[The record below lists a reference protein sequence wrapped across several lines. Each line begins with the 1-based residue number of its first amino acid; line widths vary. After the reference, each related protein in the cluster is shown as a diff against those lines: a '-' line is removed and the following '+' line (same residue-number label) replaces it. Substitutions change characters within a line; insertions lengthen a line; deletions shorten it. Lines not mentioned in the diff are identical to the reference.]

1 MHPFMVYIIIQARMT
16 STRLP
21 GKIMLPL
28 CNKPV
33 LQVMLERLQRFKSSI
48 IIATTN
54 DGSEQPIVE
63 LCQRL
68 GVRYFQGDT
77 NNVLQRYYHAATHFS
92 AKDENIVVRIT
103 SDCPLIDPLLTQS
116 TIDYYINNQFDY
128 VNAGSG
134 TGFPR
139 GMDTEVF
146 SYSLLK
152 EAYLHATQ
160 EYEQEHVT
168 PYFYKTCADKLSIGQ
183 YRNHNDHS
191 KYRLTLDEKNDY
203 LAIQEVYKK
212 LSCKTD
218 FDYDD
223 MIKILEK
230 NPYIHELNAAIEQKK
245 LLS

>member
-1 MHPFMVYIIIQARMT
+1 MVYIIIQARMT

-54 DGSEQPIVE
+54 DGTEQPIVE

-77 NNVLQRYYHAATHFS
+77 NNVLQRYYHAATHFA
-92 AKDENIVVRIT
+92 AKNENIVVRIT

-146 SYSLLK
+146 SYGLLK
-152 EAYLHATQ
+152 EAYLNATQ

-168 PYFYKTCADKLSIGQ
+168 PYFYKTCADKLAIGQ
-183 YRNHNDHS
+183 YRNHSDHS
-191 KYRLTLDEKNDY
+191 KYRLTLDEESDY
-203 LAIQEVYKK
+203 LAIQKVYKK

-218 FDYDD
+218 FNYDD
-223 MIKILEK
+223 LIKILEN
-230 NPYIHELNAAIEQKK
+230 NPYIYELNAAVEQKK